1 MKPKLILMS
10 HGKMAAET
18 VQSAKM
24 IVGDLIEATVVS
36 MTEVDGMSGTKDKLI
51 KLLEPLGND
60 PVLIIADLKGG
71 TPCNVAL
78 MQMNARPNLR
88 VFSGLNLAMVIE
100 AAVSP
105 IEEID
110 ELVDYLSDIGK
121 NAVEKI
127 ELPELDDEEEYEE

>member
-10 HGKMAAET
+10 HGNMAAEI

-24 IVGDLIEATVVS
+24 IVGEIEAAVVS
-36 MTEVDGMSGTKDKLI
+36 MTEIDGMSGTTEKLTQ
-51 KLLEPLGND
+51 LLTPMGNE
-60 PVLIIADLKGG
+60 PVLIVADLKGG
-71 TPCNVAL
+71 TPCNVAM
-78 MQMNARPNLR
+78 MQMSERPNLR
-88 VFSGLNLAMVIE
+88 VLSGLNLAMVIE

-110 ELVDYLSDIGK
+110 ELTEYLCRIGQ

-127 ELPELDDEEEYEE
+127 ELPELNEEEEYEE